1 MKTMS
6 VTQFQKRRNI
16 LIKKI
21 NELGGGIIII
31 PNAKEFY
38 RNNGNK
44 FQYRHDSNFYYLSG
58 FTEPNSC
65 IVLVAGKQS
74 KSFLFCLSKNKDN
87 ELWDGEVYGN
97 EIASSIFKFDYSYPI
112 EKFDVVISEIIKNHM
127 SNNSIYIEINKYIE
141 DQKHEIFDS
150 IKEQIKTTKKI
161 KNICDLSDL
170 INEMRLIKDNSEIKT
185 MKLAAQISAEAHL
198 DLLKYCKVG
207 MYEYELE
214 SRICYN
220 FRKQGAQATS
230 YNSIVAS
237 GKNSCT
243 LHYIKNNQKIK
254 DGDLILVDAGCE
266 LNSYASDITR
276 TFPANGKFSPPQL
289 AIYNIVLEAQKAAI
303 YACRTNNNFNDPHQA
318 ALNILVQG
326 LLDEKILVGNKDEI
340 IENHKYKQ
348 FYPHSTS
355 HWIGLDVHD
364 VGSYYSLEDNIKHWT
379 KLKNGMLLTIEPGL
393 YIKPSQNIPNHFWNI
408 GIRIEDTILIKGNT
422 CEIITK
428 NVPVKA
434 HEIEEIMQFS
444 NNKIINCDF
453 CKKQ

>member
-1 MKTMS
+1 MKTIS
-6 VTQFQKRRNI
+6 VTQFQKRRET

-31 PNAKEFY
+31 PNAKKFY
-38 RNNGNK
+38 RNNDNE

-65 IVLVAGKQS
+65 IVLVAGKQN
-74 KSFLFCLSKNKDN
+74 KSFLFCLPKNKNN
-87 ELWDGEVYGN
+87 EMWTGEVYGN
-97 EIASSIFKFDYSYPI
+97 EVAGRVFKFDYAYPI
-112 EKFDVVISEIIKNHM
+112 EKFDIVISDIINNL
-127 SNNSIYIEINKYIE
+127 SINSIYIEMNKYIG
-141 DQKHEIFDS
+141 QKNKIFDS
-150 IKEQIKTTKKI
+150 INEQIKTTNKI
-161 KNICDLSDL
+161 KHICDLSD
-170 INEMRLIKDNSEIKT
+170 IVSEMRLIKDNSEIKT

-198 DLLKYCKVG
+198 DLLKYCKIG

-214 SRICYN
+214 SRISYN
-220 FRKQGAQATS
+220 FRKQGAQSIS

-254 DGDLILVDAGCE
+254 NGDLILVDAGCE

-276 TFPANGKFSPPQL
+276 TFPANGKFSPSQL
-289 AIYNIVLEAQKAAI
+289 AIYNIVLEAQKTAI
-303 YACRTNNNFNDPHQA
+303 DSCKTGNSFNDPHQA
-318 ALNILVQG
+318 ALKILIQG
-326 LLDEKILVGNKDEI
+326 LLDEKILVGDKDEI
-340 IENHKYKQ
+340 IENQKYKE

-364 VGSYYSLEDNIKHWT
+364 VGSYYSSSEDNIKNWT
-379 KLKNGMLLTIEPGL
+379 KLKPGMLLTIEPGL
-393 YIKPSQNIPNHFWNI
+393 YIRQSNNIPSHFWNI
-408 GIRIEDTILIKGNT
+408 GIRIEDTILIKTNE

-434 HEIEEIMQFS
+434 HEIEKIMKDS
-444 NNKIINCDF
+444 III
-453 CKKQ
+453 